1 MARMVARRVLGRVA
15 DSGIVK
21 GEHRWDPTSPT
32 LPALLLLHYSFERR
46 CGTGRE
52 RPIIDKDDTDIS
64 PALIPRP

>member
-1 MARMVARRVLGRVA
+1 MGPL
-15 DSGIVK
+15 
-21 GEHRWDPTSPT
+21 